1 MEELT
6 LKIQGEFICN
16 LARSWFWEE
25 DRAYETCEELLLACL
40 VTDELSE
47 EEKKRIVVDILEG
60 RKILVGVN
68 ELELVEDGE
77 QIRSL
82 SEKFKEYERKEM
94 LRKIEED
101 MKHRPLAY
109 VDPYACNKDINTYEP
124 VDNLV
129 YEDRHLILDAF
140 GSRLTPCEQVRLW
153 IYSYG
158 NSWGDFSRLS
168 PGSWDEESRPF
179 LDNGLYLIE
188 RPELVYELIGGPVT
202 GFNRDELFRKLGDY
216 LASLV
221 EEKIVTGSD
230 ATEILHRN
238 LKQKASTKEIP
249 ETESISNS
257 DDLNEITTPDQFLSE
272 YGLID
277 PSGNYYS
284 CYFAGHHRK
293 AYNILKARGV
303 IGYNFEKALD
313 KLYSD
318 GWALI
323 RNPDPGGSV
332 FFDYRADRRPTKHQI
347 DTAFDHMI
355 KFNERTLPGIK
366 EYLED

>member
-1 MEELT
+1 MEEL
-6 LKIQGEFICN
+6 KFQIHGEFICH

-25 DRAYETCEELLLACL
+25 GRAYETCEELLLACL

-77 QIRSL
+77 QIRPL
-82 SEKFKEYERKEM
+82 SEKFKEYERKEAIQ
-94 LRKIEED
+94 KIKED
-101 MKHRPLAY
+101 IEHRPLAY
-109 VDPYACNKDINTYEP
+109 VDPYACNEAI
-124 VDNLV
+124 
-129 YEDRHLILDAF
+129 
-140 GSRLTPCEQVRLW
+140 
-153 IYSYG
+153 IYSYE
-158 NSWGDFSRLS
+158 NPWGDFSRLS
-168 PGSWDEESRPF
+168 PDFWDEESRPF

-202 GFNRDELFRKLGDY
+202 DFNRDELFRKLGDY

-230 ATEILHRN
+230 AIEILHRN

-284 CYFAGHHRK
+284 CYFAGHHIK

-318 GWALI
+318 GWAFI
-323 RNPDPGGSV
+323 RNPDLGGSV

-355 KFNERTLPGIK
+355 KFDERTLPGIK
-366 EYLED
+366 EYLEN